1 MIKSKTSKNNKMPY
15 CSIIVLNYNAKKFI
29 EKCLSSL
36 HKLNYPKSR
45 YQIVFVDNA
54 SIDGSVNFVKEK
66 FPRVKIIKNKK
77 NLGFSAG
84 NNVALKTIKSDYYIL
99 INVDM
104 FVDRNWLINLVKVAE
119 SDDRI
124 GLCASKILTMSDK
137 SKINYAGGWINFL
150 GFAWPKG
157 FLQKDKKEFN
167 KIEETGY
174 TAGGAL
180 LIKKEV
186 LEKVG
191 LLEENFFMY
200 YDDIDYSWRVKLFGF
215 KTLYV
220 PKAVI
225 YHNYQGSSEIS
236 QNVVK
241 KFYHLEKN
249 RLETLIKCYSLK
261 TLLLLFPL
269 TFFVELGLNFYFLIF
284 YKNPLKLLTY
294 EALIKNYKSILKKR
308 LFIQKNRVVKDKQI
322 LNQFTGNI
330 PEYALYHPMAIKVI
344 GIIFSSYFKFI
355 KKLL

>member
-1 MIKSKTSKNNKMPY
+1 MIKNKTVKNDKMPY
-15 CSIIVLNYNAKKFI
+15 CSVIVLNYNAKNFI

-36 HKLNYPKSR
+36 YKLNYPKSR

-54 SIDGSVNFVKEK
+54 SVDGSVKLVKEK
-66 FPRVKIIKNKK
+66 FPSIKIIKNKK

-84 NNVALKTIKSDYYIL
+84 NNVALRTIKSDYYIL

-104 FVDRNWLINLVKVAE
+104 FVDRNWLINLVKVAKA
-119 SDDRI
+119 DDRI
-124 GLCASKILTMSDK
+124 GLCASKILIMSDK
-137 SKINYAGGWINFL
+137 TKINYAGGWINFI
-150 GFAWPKG
+150 GFAWPRG
-157 FLQKDKKEFN
+157 FKQKDSKKFN
-167 KIEETGY
+167 KMEETGY

-191 LLEENFFMY
+191 LLEEDFFMY

-215 KTLYV
+215 KTMYV
-220 PKAVI
+220 PQAVI

-241 KFYHLEKN
+241 KFYYLEKN

-269 TFFVELGLNFYFLIF
+269 TFFVEIGLNFYFLIF
-284 YKNPLKLLTY
+284 YKSPLKFLTY
-294 EALIKNYKSILKKR
+294 KALIKNYQSILKKR
-308 LFIQKNRVVKDKQI
+308 LFIQKNRAVKDKQI
-322 LNQFTGNI
+322 LNQFTDNI
-330 PEYALYHPMAIKVI
+330 PGYALYHPTAINVI
-344 GIIFSSYFKFI
+344 GVIFKSYFNLI
-355 KKLL
+355 KKFL